1 VKKHRRAIPRRARR
15 KGDRVVAGTGVKGL
29 DDILNGGL
37 TQHRLHLVEGDPGA
51 GKTTLAIQ
59 FLLEGRRL
67 GERGLYITLSETEQ
81 ELREGAQSHGWSL
94 EGIDIFELKAVEQ
107 RSLGGDVSLFHPGE
121 VELGEA
127 MKTLLEEVNRV
138 DPARVV
144 FDSLSEIRL
153 LAQQALRYRRQIL
166 ALKQHFVNKKCT
178 VLLLDDRTAEA
189 HDKQVMSIAHGA
201 IELEQSSPAYG
212 NERRRVRV
220 AKMRGRAYR
229 GGFHD
234 YTITTAGVCVFPRLV
249 AAFTRD
255 LPDKPVQRVS
265 SDNVELD
272 KMLGG
277 GLMRS
282 TSTLIAGPPGSGK
295 SSIVA
300 TFAVGAAA
308 RGELAIIYLF
318 DENPHTF
325 VTRSLALGLDPRPHI
340 LSGKLVL
347 QQIDPAEL
355 TPGEFVSAVRDRVD
369 EGARFVAID
378 SLNGYINAMPEEMFL
393 QVLLHE
399 LLTYLAQCETLTF
412 LVTPQHGFVGPLE
425 SRIDV
430 SYLADNV
437 IVTRYFEAR
446 GAVHNAI
453 SVMKQRSSFHE
464 KTIREFTI
472 GAGGL
477 TVGKPLSAFRGVLG
491 GTPEYSGEDGDLFLG
506 AK

>member
-1 VKKHRRAIPRRARR
+1 VIAA
-15 KGDRVVAGTGVKGL
+15 TGVKGL

-37 TQHRLHLVEGDPGA
+37 TAHRLHLIEGDPGA

-67 GERGLYITLSETEQ
+67 GERGLYITLSETEE
-81 ELREGAQSHGWSL
+81 ELREGAESHGWSL
-94 EGIDIFELKAVEQ
+94 DGIDVFELKAVEQ

-127 MKTLLEEVNRV
+127 MKTLLEEVTRR

-153 LAQQALRYRRQIL
+153 LAQQPLRYRRQIL

-178 VLLLDDRTAEA
+178 VMLLDDRTADM

-234 YTITTAGVCVFPRLV
+234 YTITTGGLCVFPRLV
-249 AAFTRD
+249 AASSRE
-255 LPDKPVQRVS
+255 LPEKPVSRVS
-265 SDNVELD
+265 SGNVDLDN
-272 KMLGG
+272 MLGG
-277 GLMRS
+277 GLTRG
-282 TSTLIAGPPGSGK
+282 TSTLVAGPPGSGK
-295 SSIVA
+295 SSLVA
-300 TFAVGAAA
+300 TFATGAAS
-308 RGELAIIYLF
+308 RGERSVIYLF
-318 DENPHTF
+318 DENPNTF
-325 VTRSLALGLDPRPHI
+325 VTRSVALGMDPRPH
-340 LSGKLVL
+340 LATGNLVL
-347 QQIDPAEL
+347 HQIDPAEL
-355 TPGEFVSAVRDRVD
+355 TPGEFVTTVREEVD
-369 EGARFVAID
+369 QGARFIAID
-378 SLNGYINAMPEEMFL
+378 SLNGYINAMPEEKFL

-399 LLTYLAQCETLTF
+399 LLTWLAQRDTLMF
-412 LVTPQHGFVGPLE
+412 LVTPQHGFVGELE

-430 SYLADNV
+430 SYLADTV
-437 IVTRYFEAR
+437 ILTRYFEAR

-453 SVMKQRSSFHE
+453 SIMKQRNSQHE
-464 KTIREFTI
+464 KTIREFRI
-472 GAGGL
+472 GSGGL
-477 TVGKPLSAFRGVLG
+477 QVGHPLSAFHGVLS
-491 GTPEYSGEDGDLFLG
+491 GTPQFSGEAGDLFARG
-506 AK
+506 A